1 MARPKGSENKDKPYR
16 EALRMELAAAGD
28 NAKLLRNIARKHLA
42 NAESGDMNAIRELA
56 DRLDGKPAQAIE
68 HQGDGATYVVRMPE
82 PVKDMA
88 EWSQRIDGDSAD
100 KSTTH

>member
-1 MARPKGSENKDKPYR
+1 MAGRGRTAGFSMGQHHRDKIAKSNIVR
-16 EALRMELAAAGD
+16 RFIDAAEGKLAVTSVEAQLLIAGVKKIVPDLA
-28 NAKLLRNIARKHLA
+28 
-42 NAESGDMNAIRELA
+42 
-56 DRLDGKPAQAIE
+56 AIE
-68 HQGDGATYVVRMPE
+68 HSGDVETSYVVRMPE